1 MTRPK
6 SSGFTLIETLIS
18 MALAVVLILGT
29 AGLLACSLKAKKK
42 GDLASGLTQ
51 ASAARIEALKAVAFD
66 GPGLEPGDH
75 AAAFLDEI
83 SLERLVQDWTVENE
97 GGLKRI
103 LLRTRSLDDPESEL
117 RLVLYVSRTLGFRP

>member
-1 MTRPK
+1 MARPVLCSKREVGMTRPK
-6 SSGFTLIETLIS
+6 SSGFTLIETLVS

-66 GPGLEPGDH
+66 GPDLIV
-75 AAAFLDEI
+75 LD
-83 SLERLVQDWTVENE
+83 VQMPPPFSTKSASSVSFRT
-97 GGLKRI
+97 GPS
-103 LLRTRSLDDPESEL
+103 RTRA
-117 RLVLYVSRTLGFRP
+117 G